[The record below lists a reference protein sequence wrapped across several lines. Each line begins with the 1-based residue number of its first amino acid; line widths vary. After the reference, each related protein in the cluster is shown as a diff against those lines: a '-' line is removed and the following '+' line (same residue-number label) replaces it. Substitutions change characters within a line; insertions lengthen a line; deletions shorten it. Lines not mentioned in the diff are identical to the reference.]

1 MEGERQSQR
10 QGSGGSRT
18 LRKDRNEKG
27 GETGKEEVLLW
38 LKYLNAHPMLHP
50 PLPSQPPP
58 PAILLSCLQSVQV
71 QNQLLLRTVLNTTCL
86 PSEPRCLRKR
96 SAW

>member
-1 MEGERQSQR
+1 MGGERQSQR

-50 PLPSQPPP
+50 PLPSHPSAPSNSTF
-58 PAILLSCLQSVQV
+58 LFTEC
-71 QNQLLLRTVLNTTCL
+71 TNT
-86 PSEPRCLRKR
+86 K
-96 SAW
+96 SAFT